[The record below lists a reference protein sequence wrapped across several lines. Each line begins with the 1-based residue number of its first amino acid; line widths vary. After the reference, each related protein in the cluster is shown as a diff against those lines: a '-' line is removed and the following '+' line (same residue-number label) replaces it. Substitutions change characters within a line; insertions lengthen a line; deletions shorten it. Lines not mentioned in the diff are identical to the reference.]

1 MLKWY
6 PLLHTIEDKWNKN
19 RCAAWRWSL
28 KENKERKLDSHRIV
42 WTFVRWWRSLTPPLT
57 ISFIIVL
64 QIAQGSSTSL
74 SLLSHRHTNTHIYIP
89 HYTGRQQI
97 TAPTASTL
105 NSPKAS
111 FTSKQGL
118 SDLTLEGRQQPTLF
132 FHLARRQEHR
142 WINNTTQ
149 PRGAARASTTS
160 LLLKYFSIW

>member
-1 MLKWY
+1 M
-6 PLLHTIEDKWNKN
+6 
-19 RCAAWRWSL
+19 
-28 KENKERKLDSHRIV
+28 
-42 WTFVRWWRSLTPPLT
+42 
-57 ISFIIVL
+57 L

-118 SDLTLEGRQQPTLF
+118 SDPTLEGRQQPTLF

-149 PRGAARASTTS
+149 PRGVARTSTTS
-160 LLLKYFSIW
+160 LLLISPQIFQYLVKTVGQKNKIKSDLIHCGPPMIKC

>member
-1 MLKWY
+1 MCCLKTIPQGGQRKKARFTQDSVNVCQMVKKSHTSTNNLIY
-6 PLLHTIEDKWNKN
+6 HCAPDSTGVINLPL
-19 RCAAWRWSL
+19 S
-28 KENKERKLDSHRIV
+28 
-42 WTFVRWWRSLTPPLT
+42 SLTQT
-57 ISFIIVL
+57 
-64 QIAQGSSTSL
+64 
-74 SLLSHRHTNTHIYIP
+74 HKHTHIYIP

-97 TAPTASTL
+97 TPPTASTL